1 MRFLVRFRGF
11 FFFFFFLIF
20 KIGRVPFYQWVIFIV
35 KKIDWFRV
43 FYLLTVVKF
52 IPIILLIILYFRN
65 NLINFYIIFNCLV
78 GCLGGI
84 GQICLRSL
92 ISYSSINHLSWF
104 LSCIYI
110 SRFIWLKYFFI
121 YIRIFLNLV
130 LFLFISNIVYLSQI
144 ISFNYFYLIIIV
156 LLLTLSG
163 LPPFFIFL
171 IKFLIL
177 EFLLKIGF
185 FLIVLFL
192 ILRSFISLFYY
203 IRFRIYMF
211 IYLNFKKFR
220 IEINFSYIFGWRIFL
235 NLFGLSFFIF

>member
-1 MRFLVRFRGF
+1 MG
-11 FFFFFFLIF
+11 
-20 KIGRVPFYQWVIFIV
+20 
-35 KKIDWFRV
+35 
-43 FYLLTVVKF
+43 
-52 IPIILLIILYFRN
+52 
-65 NLINFYIIFNCLV
+65 
-78 GCLGGI
+78 
-84 GQICLRSL
+84 
-92 ISYSSINHLSWF
+92 
-104 LSCIYI
+104 
-110 SRFIWLKYFFI
+110 KYFFI

-163 LPPFFIFL
+163 LPPFFIF
-171 IKFLIL
+171 

-220 IEINFSYIFGWRIFL
+220 IEINFSYIFG
-235 NLFGLSFFIF
+235 